1 MNTNDKKPIRI
12 PAAALAAAEKYLRG
26 YKYDDA
32 RVLAA
37 AMLEFAVEYAA
48 GKAGKA
54 NRKPAKASL

>member
-48 GKAGKA
+48 GKAP
-54 NRKPAKASL
+54 RKKR